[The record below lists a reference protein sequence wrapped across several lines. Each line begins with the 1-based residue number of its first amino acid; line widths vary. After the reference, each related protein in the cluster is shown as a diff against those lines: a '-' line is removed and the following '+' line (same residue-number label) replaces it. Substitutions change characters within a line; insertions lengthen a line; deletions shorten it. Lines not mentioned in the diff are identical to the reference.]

1 MGSLFP
7 SAAFGSRHPKGTPLP
22 IDLGKSM
29 FNSRGKTDKKNSR
42 KATNLI
48 PRRYEVSWFSVNVS
62 GRVFS
67 FGGFVGALLTL
78 NRQQYWNNGDG
89 QVKSFWEGHNEWQGR
104 CWGCRPPQKKRG
116 GQTTVPHSTV
126 PKTER

>member
-1 MGSLFP
+1 MVF
-7 SAAFGSRHPKGTPLP
+7 
-22 IDLGKSM
+22 
-29 FNSRGKTDKKNSR
+29 
-42 KATNLI
+42 
-48 PRRYEVSWFSVNVS
+48 VNVS

-104 CWGCRPPQKKRG
+104 CWGCRPPQKGGG
-116 GQTTVPHSTV
+116 GQTTVPFSKATLDLQTQRFL
-126 PKTER
+126 PKEVEC

>member
-1 MGSLFP
+1 M
-7 SAAFGSRHPKGTPLP
+7 
-22 IDLGKSM
+22 
-29 FNSRGKTDKKNSR
+29 
-42 KATNLI
+42 
-48 PRRYEVSWFSVNVS
+48 VSVNVS

-104 CWGCRPPQKKRG
+104 CWGCRPPQKERG